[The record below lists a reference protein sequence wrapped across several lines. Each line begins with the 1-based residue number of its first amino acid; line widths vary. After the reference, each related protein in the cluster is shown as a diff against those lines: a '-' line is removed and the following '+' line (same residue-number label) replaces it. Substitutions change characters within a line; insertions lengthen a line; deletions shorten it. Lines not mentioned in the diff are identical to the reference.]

1 MNSTAPHSRNVD
13 NNAFHGNTTLHQG
26 DIHNVFNYAR
36 ERRETLPRPFPL
48 IPFNR
53 DPDFVSRRDILD
65 QISARCLD
73 PAGRVALVG
82 LGGVGK
88 SQLAIEFAYR
98 FAEEHSDVRLFWIH
112 AATQARVEE
121 GFKLIADAIRLPE
134 RKQHKADIPLLVRKW
149 LSIEHNGRWVIILDS
164 ADESEVLYSAN
175 ENGHGKRSLAAYIPK
190 SRNGSV
196 LVTTRNRSL
205 ASKLTGGYKNIIEVD
220 PMTEVDALALLEK
233 KMGSTTDIGLAK
245 DLVKTLDYI
254 PLAISQAAAYIQARK
269 PRSSIEKYLVE
280 FRKSEQ
286 ESTRLLKYEAND
298 VGRDEEASNAV
309 LRTWMISFDH
319 IRSQQP
325 SAADLLSLM
334 SFFDRQ
340 GIPQWVLIDSRTL
353 SDSQDSESDAEYL
366 DDAEEYSNSESEA
379 DDDSDSDINGRF
391 EEDILILRN
400 YCLITVN
407 EEGDKFEMHRL
418 VQLSIKGWLKAVG
431 LQEMFMQQYITRMA
445 ASFPTAKY
453 ENWATCRDLF
463 AHVRVALDYR
473 PNVDTLADWA
483 TLFYRGGDYA
493 YEQGQYEIA
502 EQMVTKSKKA
512 RERKFGR
519 DDEGT
524 LQSISLLASIIS
536 EQSRWDEAE
545 ELQAQVVETYKTK
558 FESNHPKK
566 FTAMGHLALTYCH
579 QGRWDEAERLQVRVM
594 KVRRAGIGPK
604 HPDTLTSMHNL
615 AITYWNQGR
624 LDEAEKLEVQILETR
639 KTTIGA
645 DHPDTLSSMN
655 NLAVTWEKQGRR
667 EDALALM
674 KDCIQARQRVLGPQH
689 PGTLGS
695 SKWLEIWGKDS
706 E

>member
-1 MNSTAPHSRNVD
+1 MTSHLTKMNSTASHSRNVD

-36 ERRETLPRPFPL
+36 GRRETPPRPFPL

-220 PMTEVDALALLEK
+220 PMTEADALALLEK

-269 PRSSIEKYLVE
+269 PR
-280 FRKSEQ
+280 
-286 ESTRLLKYEAND
+286 ND
-298 VGRDEEASNAV
+298 AG
-309 LRTWMISFDH
+309 
-319 IRSQQP
+319 
-325 SAADLLSLM
+325 
-334 SFFDRQ
+334 
-340 GIPQWVLIDSRTL
+340 
-353 SDSQDSESDAEYL
+353 
-366 DDAEEYSNSESEA
+366 EYSNSESEA

-431 LQEMFMQQYITRMA
+431 LQETILHGWQRHSQQQNMRTGLFVGTSSHTFRSPLIT
-445 ASFPTAKY
+445 
-453 ENWATCRDLF
+453 
-463 AHVRVALDYR
+463 VR
-473 PNVDTLADWA
+473 
-483 TLFYRGGDYA
+483 
-493 YEQGQYEIA
+493 
-502 EQMVTKSKKA
+502 
-512 RERKFGR
+512 
-519 DDEGT
+519 
-524 LQSISLLASIIS
+524 
-536 EQSRWDEAE
+536 
-545 ELQAQVVETYKTK
+545 
-558 FESNHPKK
+558 
-566 FTAMGHLALTYCH
+566 
-579 QGRWDEAERLQVRVM
+579 
-594 KVRRAGIGPK
+594 
-604 HPDTLTSMHNL
+604 
-615 AITYWNQGR
+615 
-624 LDEAEKLEVQILETR
+624 
-639 KTTIGA
+639 
-645 DHPDTLSSMN
+645 
-655 NLAVTWEKQGRR
+655 TW
-667 EDALALM
+667 
-674 KDCIQARQRVLGPQH
+674 IP
-689 PGTLGS
+689 
-695 SKWLEIWGKDS
+695 
-706 E
+706 